1 MSIISTRESLDR
13 QTQDL
18 LDQIL
23 VLSSMVEEITL
34 NAVKALHEQKANE
47 ARKIYKS
54 DQLINQKR
62 FEIENTCLTLIAT
75 QQPMARDLRI
85 IASVLEIATELER
98 MGDYAKGIARICV
111 MIKWNPPPSV
121 LADLVRMS
129 ELATDMLHRAM
140 GAFVKADAKSAG
152 SIPGEDD
159 QVDILYNRI
168 NQTIFSELSADPTIM
183 DQSNLL
189 IWAAHN
195 LERMADRVTN
205 ICERAIYVA
214 TGEMKELD
222 VSDDEQELNFE

>member
-1 MSIISTRESLDR
+1 
-13 QTQDL
+13 
-18 LDQIL
+18 
-23 VLSSMVEEITL
+23 
-34 NAVKALHEQKANE
+34 
-47 ARKIYKS
+47 
-54 DQLINQKR
+54 
-62 FEIENTCLTLIAT
+62 
-75 QQPMARDLRI
+75 
-85 IASVLEIATELER
+85 
-98 MGDYAKGIARICV
+98 
-111 MIKWNPPPSV
+111 
-121 LADLVRMS
+121 
-129 ELATDMLHRAM
+129 M

-168 NQTIFSELSADPTIM
+168 NQTIFSELSADHTIM

-222 VSDDEQELNFE
+222 VSDDEQDLNFE